1 MKKNSLSSRQ
11 ERGGSL
17 TEGSQGP
24 PEATFISLTY
34 LRPVISY
41 AACF

>member
-11 ERGGSL
+11 ESGRSP

-24 PEATFISLTY
+24 PEATFKAFYI
-34 LRPVISY
+34 
-41 AACF
+41 